1 MEAKHRRRSICGP
14 AAQQVLAILA
24 WSAVITR
31 GMRPPQGQWG
41 LGMMP
46 PGMMEQMVGCPPP
59 TPSFGMPPGLAE
71 ETSHAAPTH
80 GEPSATYSAA
90 DVNQVRNGPYSRSPL
105 HGGVHPDGR
114 TSAPAATDSGIPGA
128 PASVHPVSA
137 PIDPSARQVDSGA
150 PPASAAVPN
159 AAPTETEGHGATT
172 SPLASMLRE
181 KRRETRR
188 AMEPFGGAKNNHP
201 PAPHA
206 AEDGR
211 PPGDA
216 DNPSGPFIEDDS
228 EELDAATSPGL
239 GRLE

>member
-1 MEAKHRRRSICGP
+1 MTIFAWRASLASEARNYDASCAPDQGTMGPEAK
-14 AAQQVLAILA
+14 QQKA
-24 WSAVITR
+24 WEKN
-31 GMRPPQGQWG
+31 
-41 LGMMP
+41 
-46 PGMMEQMVGCPPP
+46 PGMG
-59 TPSFGMPPGLAE
+59 GLAE

-114 TSAPAATDSGIPGA
+114 TSAPAATDSGVPGA

-150 PPASAAVPN
+150 PPASASVPN

-228 EELDAATSPGL
+228 EVLDAATSPGL